1 MGNAYIER
9 TVQEIRAEFRK
20 ELPSVEPKIRQQNAQ
35 LAALLERIYNQ
46 VKVQPFPNLNEYSN
60 DVSAMLE
67 AIHQWRSYV
76 DSERERMERV
86 AEVNFQGW
94 KNIGY
99 QYKAPLSHVAYH
111 YGLKREASRFSTTY
125 KPLRR
130 LIWRLERIQNFKEEY
145 ELEVE
150 LLGAEAAALYQY
162 EKLSIAVDAAI
173 SSIDFPSSISI
184 DDGVH
189 ISGSVRVDNASD
201 FSD

>member
-1 MGNAYIER
+1 MNNAYIER
-9 TVQEIRAEFRK
+9 TVQEIRAQFRK
-20 ELPSVEPKIRQQNAQ
+20 ELPSVKPEIRQQNAQ
-35 LAALLERIYNQ
+35 LAALLDRIYNQ
-46 VKVQPFPNLNEYSN
+46 VKVQPFPNLNEFSN

-99 QYKAPLSHVAYH
+99 QYKDPLSHVAYH
-111 YGLKREASRFSTTY
+111 YGLKREDSRFSTTY

-150 LLGAEAAALYQY
+150 LLGA
-162 EKLSIAVDAAI
+162 DA
-173 SSIDFPSSISI
+173 
-184 DDGVH
+184 VH
-189 ISGSVRVDNASD
+189 ISGAVRGDNASD